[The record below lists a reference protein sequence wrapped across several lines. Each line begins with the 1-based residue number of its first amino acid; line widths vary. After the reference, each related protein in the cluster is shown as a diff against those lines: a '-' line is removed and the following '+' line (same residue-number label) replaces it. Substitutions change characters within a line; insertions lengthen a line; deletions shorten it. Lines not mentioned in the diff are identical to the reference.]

1 LLDSATNANCRDDLT
16 TFMLNMQDIHSGSKV
31 HNMST
36 DMSEQSELPV
46 LLHDAYVETMW
57 MIVFS
62 VMIQ

>member
-1 LLDSATNANCRDDLT
+1 
-16 TFMLNMQDIHSGSKV
+16 MLNMQDIHSGSKV